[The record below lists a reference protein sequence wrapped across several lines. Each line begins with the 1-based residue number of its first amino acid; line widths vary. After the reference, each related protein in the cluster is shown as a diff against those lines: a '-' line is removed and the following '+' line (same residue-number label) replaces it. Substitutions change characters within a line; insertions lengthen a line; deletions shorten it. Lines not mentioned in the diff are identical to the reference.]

1 MTIQSKIPKE
11 LLARYMA
18 YEATSEEVARVT
30 GNNPASIRRAIRRT
44 PPEAAPKSKANLIQ
58 ARKAF
63 RRTLANLK
71 LHEIMELAHVSLST
85 AARIKRKGVSDV

>member
-1 MTIQSKIPKE
+1 MTIQTKIPSE
-11 LLARYMA
+11 LLATYMA
-18 YEATSEEVARVT
+18 DQATSAEVAQVT
-30 GNNPASIRRAIRRT
+30 GHNPASIRRAIRRT

-85 AARIKRKGVSDV
+85 AARIKRKGVNDV